1 MANNDKDKGGG
12 GGGGGG
18 GGEKCES
25 INEPDKLNRNNLE
38 GVLLKE

>member
-1 MANNDKDKGGG
+1 MANNDEDKGGG
-12 GGGGGG
+12 R
-18 GGEKCES
+18 GENCES